1 MDACFVESQPLIIMN
16 LDTEG
21 VAKKFL
27 YPETYDWT
35 KILTDESIK
44 SMEKN
49 KDFQEI
55 LNKSFYEILDHKEYI
70 YHNVFKG
77 NDINNNINFPIHIK
91 RITTNI
97 YKFSKEK
104 SDISPIEILEKN
116 ESLKKETIC
125 IS

>member
-49 KDFQEI
+49 KDFQYMF
-55 LNKSFYEILDHKEYI
+55 NKSFYEILDQKYI
-70 YHNVFKG
+70 LQNHNVFKG

-97 YKFSKEK
+97 CRKKEK
-104 SDISPIEILEKN
+104 SDISPIEN
-116 ESLKKETIC
+116 T
-125 IS
+125 